1 MDKKVS
7 IIIPVYNTEK
17 YIERCVTSVLG
28 QTYQNIEVICVDDG
42 STDMSGSI
50 LDGLAQTDERLS
62 VLHKKNEGV
71 TEARNLALE
80 YASGDYI
87 GFVDS
92 DDYLEKTMYEELVRS
107 IEENDV
113 GMVTC
118 GYYIAHDSYV
128 EQALNCRPVPEGICQ
143 MEDFLTYIYERDIY
157 KGVAGY
163 LWTRLFKRGL
173 IKDAEGRLLVPFRK
187 DFLGADDI
195 AFIADVNKKCRTISY
210 INKPLYYYY
219 QREGSIVHNEKEQ
232 LKTLFWIRA
241 YEYVMEQYDQAEEN
255 VLNLIRRMYVFRCG
269 KLLELAMQIN
279 DREKMDLLRGKIK
292 KYLDV
297 YVKTNLDTMDR
308 IKWIVD
314 MIVQSE
320 S

>member
-17 YIERCVTSVLG
+17 YIERCITSVLG

-50 LDGLAQTDERLS
+50 LDELGQTDKRLF
-62 VLHKKNEGV
+62 VVHKKNEGV

-92 DDYLEKTMYEELVRS
+92 DDYLEETMYEELVRVM
-107 IEENDV
+107 EEKDV
-113 GMVTC
+113 DIVTC
-118 GYYIAHDSYV
+118 GYYMAYDSHV
-128 EQALNCRPVPEGICQ
+128 EQAINCRPVPEGICQ
-143 MEDFLTYIYERDIY
+143 IEDFLTYIYQRDIY

-163 LWTRLFKRGL
+163 LWTRLFKRSL
-173 IKDAEGRLLVPFRK
+173 IKDVEGRLLVSFQK
-187 DFLGADDI
+187 EFLGADDI
-195 AFIADVNKKCRTISY
+195 AFIADINKKCRTISY

-232 LKTLFWIRA
+232 LKALFWIRA
-241 YEYVMEQYDQAEEN
+241 YEYMMEQYDQVEES

-269 KLLELAMQIN
+269 KLLEFAMQIN
-279 DREKMDLLRGKIK
+279 DRERMNLLRGKIK